1 MGMEFVLWAF
11 AAMLLLIAL
20 QVPIAVAMALP
31 GVVGFASVV
40 GWQPTVFMMGETAFS
55 TVNSY
60 SLSVV
65 PLFILMGNLINAAD
79 ISRELYQATY
89 RFVGHLRGGLAIATV
104 LACAGFAAV
113 CGSSLATSAAM
124 TRVAYPEMKRYG
136 YDDALSTGCIASA
149 GTLGIMIPPSV
160 AFMIY
165 GIMTQT
171 DIGKLFIAGV
181 LPGLLGAVLYV
192 GAVMVSTWIRPE
204 AGPAGERSS
213 WRERWQA
220 LRGVGSVASLFGL
233 VIGGLYGGWFTPT
246 EAAGIGAVGAFA
258 IVAMR
263 RRLSWALLVQVLRD
277 TVATTTSLFFILI
290 GALLLS
296 KYIAVAGFSPWLTEA
311 FRSLELGPMGFLIVV
326 CAMYLLLGCFLESMS
341 MLLLTLPI
349 VFPLVVAQGIDPI
362 WFGVLMVTMIEVAL
376 ITPPV
381 GMNVYM
387 LAGQLRQVP
396 LATVFR
402 GAGAFVAADVVRVG
416 LLLAFPAVATWLPS
430 VM

>member
-1 MGMEFVLWAF
+1 MGMEYVLLAFVI
-11 AAMLLLIAL
+11 MLVLIAL

-31 GVVGFASVV
+31 GIAGFTAVV
-40 GWQPTVFMMGETAFS
+40 GWQPTLFMVGETAFS

-79 ISRELYQATY
+79 ISKELYQATY

-136 YDDALSTGCIASA
+136 YDDSLSTGCIAAA

-171 DIGKLFIAGV
+171 DIGMLFIAGV
-181 LPGLLGAVLYV
+181 LPGLLGALLYV
-192 GAVMVSTWIRPE
+192 GAVMVTTWRRP
-204 AGPAGERSS
+204 ASGPAGERST
-213 WRERWQA
+213 WGQRWLA
-220 LRGVGSVASLFGL
+220 LRGVGWVAALFGL

-246 EAAGIGAVGAFA
+246 EAAGVGAVGALA

-263 RRLSWALLVQVLRD
+263 RRLTVRMLVQVLRD
-277 TVATTTSLFFILI
+277 TVTTTTSLFFILI

-296 KYIAVAGFSPWLTEA
+296 KYISVAGFTPWLTEA
-311 FRSLELGPMGFLIVV
+311 FKAMQMGPMTFLLVV
-326 CAMYLLLGCFLESMS
+326 CCMFLVLGCFLESMS

-349 VFPLVVAQGIDPI
+349 IFPLVVALGINPV

-387 LAGQLRQVP
+387 LAGQLRHVP
-396 LATVFR
+396 LSTVFR
-402 GAGAFVAADVVRVG
+402 GTGPFVVADLVRVG
-416 LLLAFPAVATWLPS
+416 LLLAFPAIALWLPS
-430 VM
+430 IT